1 MNLSKLDK
9 ILDYHPEDFDVKVQP
24 GVTRQKLD
32 HFLKSDGVW
41 FPIDPGIHLLTHLL
55 TQNYLHNQKL
65 GIFKKTSDCAK
76 DYLLTQSAIRNIKKN
91 IALRK
96 ICKF

>member
-1 MNLSKLDK
+1 MILKLKFEIGGLSAQNGGICLNLSKLDK

-41 FPIDPGIHLLTHLL
+41 FPIDPGT
-55 TQNYLHNQKL
+55 
-65 GIFKKTSDCAK
+65 
-76 DYLLTQSAIRNIKKN
+76 YLLPH
-91 IALRK
+91 
-96 ICKF
+96 F

>member
-1 MNLSKLDK
+1 MKCVGGLSAPYGGICLNLSKLDK

-41 FPIDPGIHLLTHLL
+41 FPIDPGTYSTYLLPHFLK
-55 TQNYLHNQKL
+55 QNYLYN
-65 GIFKKTSDCAK
+65 
-76 DYLLTQSAIRNIKKN
+76 
-91 IALRK
+91 
-96 ICKF
+96 